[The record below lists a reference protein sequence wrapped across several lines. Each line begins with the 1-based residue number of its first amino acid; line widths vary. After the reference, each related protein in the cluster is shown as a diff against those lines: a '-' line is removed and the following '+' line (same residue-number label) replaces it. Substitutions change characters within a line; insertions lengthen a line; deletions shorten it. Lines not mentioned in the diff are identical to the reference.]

1 MSSRIRAD
9 AAGPGEDAHRSPQEP
24 AERGNAVAGSDSPEP
39 EEASQRPADGSADG
53 MEGEEAHQRAPDA
66 PANDALPEPANED
79 GAERRGE
86 LSPELKKRLDRL
98 TFEGHQARRERDEAM
113 ARLAA
118 VQRQQQ
124 AQQQP
129 SPDQQAEERA
139 YQRLQQERLQQ
150 DFDRDCNTLWQKG
163 VDEYGDEMAEAK
175 RGLDAVGWGNRPD
188 ALAALT
194 SLPDGHRIYR
204 ELGADL
210 DNAARIL
217 SLPPM
222 RMAVELAR
230 LSGRDASNPLNVSRE
245 TNRDQSE
252 DRRSRAPQPLRP
264 VGGNSARGER
274 PLGEVSMAEFIRRRD
289 RDERGSRIRR

>member
-9 AAGPGEDAHRSPQEP
+9 AADPGESSNPQPAENRAPEP
-24 AERGNAVAGSDSPEP
+24 ADERNDVSAGRVAPEG
-39 EEASQRPADGSADG
+39 EEASQRPAD
-53 MEGEEAHQRAPDA
+53 DA
-66 PANDALPEPANED
+66 ANDALPEPANED
-79 GAERRGE
+79 GGDRRGE

-230 LSGRDASNPLNVSRE
+230 LSGRDASNPLNASRE

>member
-1 MSSRIRAD
+1 MSGRIRLD
-9 AAGPGEDAHRSPQEP
+9 AAGPGESSNPQPAENRAAEP
-24 AERGNAVAGSDSPEP
+24 ADERNDVSATPLAEES
-39 EEASQRPADGSADG
+39 EEASQRS
-53 MEGEEAHQRAPDA
+53 RDA

-79 GAERRGE
+79 GADRRGE

-98 TFEGHQARRERDEAM
+98 NFEGHQARRERDEAR
-113 ARLAA
+113 AQLAEW
-118 VQRQQQ
+118 QRRQQ

-194 SLPDGHRIYR
+194 ALPDGHRIYR
-204 ELGADL
+204 ELATDL

-230 LSGRDASNPLNVSRE
+230 MSGPDNSNPLNVSRE
-245 TNRDQSE
+245 TNREPSQN
-252 DRRSRAPQPLRP
+252 SRAPAPLRP
-264 VGGNSARGER
+264 VGGNSARAER
-274 PLGEVSMAEFIRRRD
+274 PLEQVSMAEFIRRRD

>member
-9 AAGPGEDAHRSPQEP
+9 AADPGESSNPQPAENRAPEP
-24 AERGNAVAGSDSPEP
+24 ADERNDVSATPLAEED
-39 EEASQRPADGSADG
+39 EEASQRS
-53 MEGEEAHQRAPDA
+53 RDA

-98 TFEGHQARRERDEAM
+98 TFEGHQARRERDEAN
-113 ARLAA
+113 ARLAEW
-118 VQRQQQ
+118 QRRQQ

-139 YQRLQQERLQQ
+139 YQRLQQERLEA
-150 DFDRDCNTLWQKG
+150 DFNRDCNTLWQKG

>member
-9 AAGPGEDAHRSPQEP
+9 AADPGESSNPQPAENRAPEP
-24 AERGNAVAGSDSPEP
+24 ADERNDVSAGRVAPEG
-39 EEASQRPADGSADG
+39 EEASQRPAD
-53 MEGEEAHQRAPDA
+53 DA
-66 PANDALPEPANED
+66 ANDALPEPANED
-79 GAERRGE
+79 GADRRGE

-98 TFEGHQARRERDEAM
+98 NFEGHQARRERDEAR
-113 ARLAA
+113 AQLAEW
-118 VQRQQQ
+118 QRRQQ

-194 SLPDGHRIYR
+194 LLPDRHPNYGD
-204 ELGADL
+204 LVADL

-217 SLPPM
+217 PLPPI
-222 RMAVELAR
+222 RMAVEVGRLAG
-230 LSGRDASNPLNVSRE
+230 LDGSNPLNASRE
-245 TNRDQSE
+245 TNRDPPQN
-252 DRRSRAPQPLRP
+252 SRAPAPLRP
-264 VGGNSARGER
+264 IG
-274 PLGEVSMAEFIRRRD
+274 
-289 RDERGSRIRR
+289 

>member
-9 AAGPGEDAHRSPQEP
+9 AADPGESSNPQPAENRAPEP
-24 AERGNAVAGSDSPEP
+24 ADERNDVSATPLAEED
-39 EEASQRPADGSADG
+39 EEASQRS
-53 MEGEEAHQRAPDA
+53 RDA

-98 TFEGHQARRERDEAM
+98 TFEGHQARRERDEAN
-113 ARLAA
+113 ARLAEW
-118 VQRQQQ
+118 QRRQQ

-139 YQRLQQERLQQ
+139 YQRLQQERLEA
-150 DFDRDCNTLWQKG
+150 DFTRDCNTLWQKG
-163 VDEYGDEMAEAK
+163 VDEYGEEMAEAK

-222 RMAVELAR
+222 HMAVELAR
-230 LSGRDASNPLNVSRE
+230 LSGRDASNPLNASRE

>member
-9 AAGPGEDAHRSPQEP
+9 AADPGESSNPQPAENRAPEP
-24 AERGNAVAGSDSPEP
+24 ADERNDVSATPLAEED
-39 EEASQRPADGSADG
+39 EEASQRS
-53 MEGEEAHQRAPDA
+53 RDA

-113 ARLAA
+113 ARLAEW
-118 VQRQQQ
+118 QRRQQ

-139 YQRLQQERLQQ
+139 YQRMQQERLEA
-150 DFDRDCNTLWQKG
+150 DFNRDCNTLWQKG

-194 SLPDGHRIYR
+194 ALPDGHRVYR
-204 ELGADL
+204 ELASDL

-230 LSGRDASNPLNVSRE
+230 MSRGDAPQNTGLVSRE
-245 TNRDQSE
+245 TNREPSE
-252 DRRSRAPQPLRP
+252 DRRTRAPEPLRP
-264 VGGNSARGER
+264 VGGNSARAER
-274 PLGEVSMAEFIRRRD
+274 PLTEVSMAEFIRRRD
-289 RDERGSRIRR
+289 REERGSRIRR

>member
-1 MSSRIRAD
+1 MSGRIRLD
-9 AAGPGEDAHRSPQEP
+9 AAGPGESSNPQPAENRAPEP
-24 AERGNAVAGSDSPEP
+24 ADERNDVSGTGVAE
-39 EEASQRPADGSADG
+39 
-53 MEGEEAHQRAPDA
+53 EGEEGSQRSRDA
-66 PANDALPEPANED
+66 PANDALPEPANDD
-79 GAERRGE
+79 GGDRRGE

-98 TFEGHQARRERDEAM
+98 TFEGHQARRERDEAN
-113 ARLAA
+113 ARLAEW
-118 VQRQQQ
+118 QRRQQ

-230 LSGRDASNPLNVSRE
+230 LSGRDASNPLNASRE

>member
-1 MSSRIRAD
+1 MSVRFRLD
-9 AAGPGEDAHRSPQEP
+9 AAGPAESSNPQPAENRAAEP
-24 AERGNAVAGSDSPEP
+24 ADERNDVSATPRAEES
-39 EEASQRPADGSADG
+39 EEASQRS
-53 MEGEEAHQRAPDA
+53 RDA

-118 VQRQQQ
+118 VQRRQQ

-163 VDEYGDEMAEAK
+163 VDEYGDEMSQAK

-194 SLPDGHRIYR
+194 ALPDGHRIYR
-204 ELGADL
+204 ELATDL

-230 LSGRDASNPLNVSRE
+230 MSRGDNESLPNVSRE
-245 TNRDQSE
+245 TNREPSQN
-252 DRRSRAPQPLRP
+252 SRAPAPLRP

-274 PLGEVSMAEFIRRRD
+274 PLEQVSMAEFIRRRD

>member
-1 MSSRIRAD
+1 MSGRIRLD
-9 AAGPGEDAHRSPQEP
+9 AAGPGESSNPQPAENRAPEP
-24 AERGNAVAGSDSPEP
+24 ADERNDVSGTGVAEEG
-39 EEASQRPADGSADG
+39 EEASQRS
-53 MEGEEAHQRAPDA
+53 RDA
-66 PANDALPEPANED
+66 PANDALPEPANDD
-79 GAERRGE
+79 GGDRRGE

-98 TFEGHQARRERDEAM
+98 TFEGHQARRERDEAN
-113 ARLAA
+113 ARLAEW
-118 VQRQQQ
+118 QRRQQ

-230 LSGRDASNPLNVSRE
+230 LSGRDASNPLNASRE

>member
-9 AAGPGEDAHRSPQEP
+9 AADPGESSNPQPAENRAPEP
-24 AERGNAVAGSDSPEP
+24 ADERNDVSATPLAEED
-39 EEASQRPADGSADG
+39 EEASQRS
-53 MEGEEAHQRAPDA
+53 RDA

-98 TFEGHQARRERDEAM
+98 TFEGHQARRERDEAN
-113 ARLAA
+113 ARLAEW
-118 VQRQQQ
+118 QRRQQ

-139 YQRLQQERLQQ
+139 YQRLQQERLEA
-150 DFDRDCNTLWQKG
+150 DFNRDCNTLWQKG

-194 SLPDGHRIYR
+194 SLPNGHRIYR

-230 LSGRDASNPLNVSRE
+230 LSGRDASNPLNASRE